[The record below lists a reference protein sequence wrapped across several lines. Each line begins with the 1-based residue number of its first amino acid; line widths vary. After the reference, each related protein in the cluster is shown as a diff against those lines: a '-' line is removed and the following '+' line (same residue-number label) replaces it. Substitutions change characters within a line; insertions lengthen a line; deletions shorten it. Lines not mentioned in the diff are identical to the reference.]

1 MENIIFSLEDNTEKN
16 TSTSLDYLN
25 TFLEANA
32 IEANA
37 MEANA
42 MEANAIEANAYAYAY
57 DLNVNVVELEN
68 YYRSNYNV
76 KSLQQILQY
85 YGIPKKNMVKDEMV
99 QRLLFYEMSPE
110 NRAIVLRR
118 MRLWKNMSELKTDAY
133 FAKFIHFNL

>member
-1 MENIIFSLEDNTEKN
+1 MENIIFSLEDKTEKN

-42 MEANAIEANAYAYAY
+42 IEANAYAY